1 MRCLLPLRDARTHG
15 EGSTQGGNDHW
26 STSDFPKALASDEN
40 KAAFYALPVF
50 LSGILMYNLIFH
62 LLGST

>member
-1 MRCLLPLRDARTHG
+1 MLELTVREAHRGVMTTGAHLIF
-15 EGSTQGGNDHW
+15 Q
-26 STSDFPKALASDEN
+26 KALASDEN